1 MHAVYKDLPHPPA
14 GYVGLPGTVSSTAPK
29 RTHKQVSYAYR
40 SADGSNYNV
49 MLPNL
54 GQAGQP
60 YARSVPSTHPLPPSF
75 LPDPSLVFDV
85 LLKRDKFTPHPGGVS
100 SLFFAFADLVI
111 HSLFNTD
118 REDALIN
125 NSSSYLDLSPLYGS
139 SEAQVDSV
147 RCGFLFSGVGVV
159 Y

>member
-1 MHAVYKDLPHPPA
+1 
-14 GYVGLPGTVSSTAPK
+14 
-29 RTHKQVSYAYR
+29 
-40 SADGSNYNV
+40 

-147 RCGFLFSGVGVV
+147 RCGFLFSGGGVV